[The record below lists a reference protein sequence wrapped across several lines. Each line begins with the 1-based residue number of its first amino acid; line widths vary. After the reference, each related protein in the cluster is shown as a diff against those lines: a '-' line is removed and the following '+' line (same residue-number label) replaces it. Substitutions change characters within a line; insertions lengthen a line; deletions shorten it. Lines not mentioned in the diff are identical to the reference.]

1 MKNITYIFSRGRKN
15 LYLNNEFQARD
26 FFYGLTEF
34 DSKKFNLNVIEFE
47 DRPFKNIF
55 IFKFLDKIMTKFFS
69 LPFYTSKISSIKNLK
84 ILFHS
89 DKIILINE
97 GVGFSVLPM
106 LIAIKLIK
114 RVNVTLFVMGLYSK
128 NLRYKSLNFAH
139 NFFIKL
145 LIYFINEVF
154 FLGIPEM
161 KKAEILH
168 KSKLSKF
175 QYVPFSIDVNFW
187 SNSTGVDFI
196 SNDKIIFVGND
207 GNRDYELLIEIAKEL
222 KQFEFVFVTTNKFTQ
237 NTTLPNVK
245 IVNGEWG
252 SSDVPDNKLK
262 DIYLSSRLCIL
273 PLKETF
279 QPSGQS
285 VSLQS
290 MSLGIPVVISRTK
303 GFWDL
308 QKFIDEENIF
318 FVEINNIES
327 WVSRIKEIYFD
338 TELLKKVSKNAKDT
352 ILKNYKLENTYLSLT
367 NNLEI

>member
-1 MKNITYIFSRGRKN
+1 M
-15 LYLNNEFQARD
+15 
-26 FFYGLTEF
+26 
-34 DSKKFNLNVIEFE
+34 
-47 DRPFKNIF
+47 
-55 IFKFLDKIMTKFFS
+55 
-69 LPFYTSKISSIKNLK
+69 
-84 ILFHS
+84 
-89 DKIILINE
+89 
-97 GVGFSVLPM
+97 
-106 LIAIKLIK
+106 
-114 RVNVTLFVMGLYSK
+114 
-128 NLRYKSLNFAH
+128 
-139 NFFIKL
+139 
-145 LIYFINEVF
+145 
-154 FLGIPEM
+154 
-161 KKAEILH
+161 
-168 KSKLSKF
+168 
-175 QYVPFSIDVNFW
+175 
-187 SNSTGVDFI
+187 
-196 SNDKIIFVGND
+196 
-207 GNRDYELLIEIAKEL
+207 LIEIAKEL